1 MKIFVIKH
9 SLLFSWVSLRILSIT
24 FKVENQGGNQFHTAN
39 FILLTSF
46 IINAFSASHLSCEW
60 VLSKMK
66 KWKKRVSWQQFFMSV
81 FILCLKYLMTQMITK
96 RSKVYVACLYPL
108 LYINKVQKYNCLY
121 VKTKKGGGCLHH
133 SALY

>member
-1 MKIFVIKH
+1 M
-9 SLLFSWVSLRILSIT
+9 LLVQAIYRVNEYCLKLKNEKR
-24 FKVENQGGNQFHTAN
+24 
-39 FILLTSF
+39 
-46 IINAFSASHLSCEW
+46 
-60 VLSKMK
+60 
-66 KWKKRVSWQQFFMSV
+66 KRVSWQRLFMSV

-121 VKTKKGGGCLHH
+121 IKTKKGGCLHH